1 MLLLFSKMEE
11 ALHLWPLPLSLLLP
25 PLSCSWTHHEKHLCG
40 CLFSWMLM
48 FLSLTW
54 MCVHSC
60 EPTHTHPVIWW
71 CQGRLFPSSLTW
83 LLSGTRT
90 ACVLYF
96 SVSLYTRFVKQHTE
110 QRRSE
115 EQQGKFPV
123 EGSNTYKH
131 TSPHEHD
138 GHSGGATTHCAI
150 QMTATK
156 ERQYYK
162 PERKLQWKCCSSCF
176 NHLGFF
182 FLFSCYHINIV
193 FLQHADRC
201 TEHRGSD
208 NTTPTWLLTQ
218 NAGWGSVFKIF
229 YKTW

>member
-1 MLLLFSKMEE
+1 MLVFMNVNVSVTYMDV
-11 ALHLWPLPLSLLLP
+11 
-25 PLSCSWTHHEKHLCG
+25 CT
-40 CLFSWMLM
+40 LM
-48 FLSLTW
+48 W
-54 MCVHSC
+54 AY
-60 EPTHTHPVIWW
+60 THT
-71 CQGRLFPSSLTW
+71 PSDLVMSGEAVSFLAHMAAVRHKDGLCALGT
-83 LLSGTRT
+83 LL
-90 ACVLYF
+90 
-96 SVSLYTRFVKQHTE
+96 SLYTRFVKQHTE